1 MHLEPWF
8 QTDPHCYFVA
18 IGSDDHNL
26 ILFAVLL
33 LILFV
38 VVVVVVVVVC
48 IVIGV
53 HLATEGLE
61 IKHSN

>member
-8 QTDPHCYFVA
+8 QTDPYCYFVA
-18 IGSDDHNL
+18 IGGDDHNL
-26 ILFAVLL
+26 ILFTVLL

-38 VVVVVVVVVC
+38 AAVC

-53 HLATEGLE
+53 HPATEG
-61 IKHSN
+61 

>member
-26 ILFAVLL
+26 ILSTVLL
-33 LILFV
+33 LILF
-38 VVVVVVVVVC
+38 VVVVVVC